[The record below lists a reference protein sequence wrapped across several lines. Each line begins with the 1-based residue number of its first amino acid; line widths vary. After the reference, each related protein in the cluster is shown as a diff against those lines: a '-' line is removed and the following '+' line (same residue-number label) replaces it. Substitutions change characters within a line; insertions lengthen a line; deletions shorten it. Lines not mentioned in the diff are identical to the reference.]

1 MPTNPNP
8 VVDPNGQALMNV
20 LIEVGARPE
29 GAYNATQG
37 VRNMSG
43 EQVIGRLD
51 ALEAST
57 SARFD
62 ALEASTNARLD
73 ALEASVSALEAST
86 SSRLDA
92 LEASVS
98 ALETSTSILAA
109 TTDARFNA
117 IEAQLD
123 IMGLAI
129 MATFAVVAAMGG
141 WKLFVGIQ
149 LWRRAEASA
158 TAAVPAGSEQQSGG
172 GPE

>member
-51 ALEAST
+51 ALESST
-57 SARFD
+57 NARFD
-62 ALEASTNARLD
+62 ALEASTNARF
-73 ALEASVSALEAST
+73 
-86 SSRLDA
+86 DA

-149 LWRRAEASA
+149 LWRRAEAA
-158 TAAVPAGSEQQSGG
+158 TTTAVPAGSQQQSGD

>member
-73 ALEASVSALEAST
+73 ALEASTST
-86 SSRLDA
+86 RLDA

-149 LWRRAEASA
+149 LWRRAEADA
-158 TAAVPAGSEQQSGG
+158 TSAVPAGSERQSGD

>member
-8 VVDPNGQALMNV
+8 VIDPNGQALMNV

-57 SARFD
+57 NARFD
-62 ALEASTNARLD
+62 ALEASTNARFD
-73 ALEASVSALEAST
+73 ALEAST
-86 SSRLDA
+86 STRLDA

-123 IMGLAI
+123 MMGLAI
-129 MATFAVVAAMGG
+129 MVTLAIAGAMGG

-149 LWRRAEASA
+149 LWRRAEAA
-158 TAAVPAGSEQQSGG
+158 TTTAVPAGSQQQSGD

>member
-57 SARFD
+57 SARF
-62 ALEASTNARLD
+62 D

-149 LWRRAEASA
+149 LWRRTENAA
-158 TAAVPAGSEQQSGG
+158 TTAVPAGSEQQSGD
-172 GPE
+172 GPA